1 MYRVGY
7 IDDEPIQFKN
17 YAKKIH
23 RRYSDMELVLIDGC
37 RTKIEFLEK
46 IYEEH
51 VDVLLIDYKMAA
63 SYGFNGSTL
72 ISFINDHIR
81 DLECFILTAVEQ
93 DRIEDGLVAKRNRFS
108 KTIFDTEGDNPEKIE
123 ELNMFIMILKE
134 SSDVFRVRR
143 KDKVERYQEL
153 FSKRKNRGLSELEE
167 DEFQDLYKVLSS
179 YGMIEK
185 LPQYMVSSRF
195 EEKLDEILKV
205 GNRILEKHKEN

>member
-153 FSKRKNRGLSELEE
+153 FSKRKNGGLSELEE